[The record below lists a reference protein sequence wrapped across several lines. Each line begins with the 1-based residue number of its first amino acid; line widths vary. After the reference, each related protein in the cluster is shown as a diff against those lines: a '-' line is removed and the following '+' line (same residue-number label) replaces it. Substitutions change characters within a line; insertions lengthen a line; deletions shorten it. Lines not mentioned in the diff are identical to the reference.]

1 MSREPLI
8 SVVIPTRNR
17 PEALSETLRGLR
29 EQALPAQDY
38 EIVIVD
44 DGSSPGIRLECPE
57 NGPPCILIRLEGRE
71 RSAARN
77 VGAQAAHGAFVV
89 FVDDDMSVATDFLEA
104 HLAAHN
110 EWPDAIVVG
119 SIRLPKAVL
128 ERPFGRF
135 RQALE
140 MQGVPQSRGVSCARN
155 FCTAANM
162 SMSRKRFRELGGFDE
177 ALVTAE
183 DQDLALRQSQ
193 GGGLI
198 AFLPEAGAVH
208 RDEALDVRGY
218 CRRSEWGSERVVAFC
233 ERHREWPDNIERDRV
248 NGPARWRHEPLRWSA
263 RKALKRVIAVPAVV
277 EVLFAAASMLER
289 SAPDS
294 RLLERIYRL
303 LLGAHVFRGYRRG
316 LAQAN
321 AAVAG
326 HGSMVAVG
334 RR

>member
-1 MSREPLI
+1 LAAR
-8 SVVIPTRNR
+8 
-17 PEALSETLRGLR
+17 
-29 EQALPAQDY
+29 DY

-44 DGSSPGIRLECPE
+44 DGSSPAIRPECSE
-57 NGPPCILIRLEGRE
+57 NGLPCILIRLEGRE

-104 HLAAHN
+104 HLAAQT

-140 MQGVPQSRGVSCARN
+140 MQGVPQSRGISCAGN

-177 ALVTAE
+177 TLVTAE
-183 DQDLALRQSQ
+183 DQDLALRHSQ
-193 GGGLI
+193 RSGSI
-198 AFLPEAGAVH
+198 AFAPEAAAVH
-208 RDEALDVRGY
+208 RDEAVDVRGY
-218 CRRSEWGSERVVAFC
+218 CRRSEWGSERIVAFC
-233 ERHREWPDNIERDRV
+233 GRHREWPDNIERDRV
-248 NGPARWRHEPLRWSA
+248 NGPTRWRHEPLHRAA
-263 RKALKRVIAVPAVV
+263 RKVLKRVIATPAVV
-277 EVLFAAASMLER
+277 ETLFVAASILER
-289 SAPDS
+289 TAPDS
-294 RLLERIYRL
+294 RVLERIYRL

-316 LAQAN
+316 LARAN
-321 AAVAG
+321 GVVTG
-326 HGSMVAVG
+326 DESMVTAG
-334 RR
+334 RG